1 MGGSILTVIRVRVA
15 TPAVRQKRSKLA
27 PTASQASVTRAVA
40 AGGAGVVIL
49 FMALLSFEDLT
60 PRAYRFKAGN
70 ADQPMSTSRGAS
82 PPCEFIWKIRDKTV
96 YLRWLLQL

>member
-1 MGGSILTVIRVRVA
+1 MA

-27 PTASQASVTRAVA
+27 PTESQASVTRAVA

-70 ADQPMSTSRGAS
+70 ADQPISTSGGTS
-82 PPCEFIWKIRDKTV
+82 PFIWKIRDKTV